1 MSNEKSQIRLKTQE
15 ICKRKLQLTRKLF
28 MKTANQET
36 RKPATEVRKC
46 SVYRFGLFESV
57 FDFLLKA
64 NSIRSDFS

>member
-1 MSNEKSQIRLKTQE
+1 
-15 ICKRKLQLTRKLF
+15 

-64 NSIRSDFS
+64 NSIRSDKNTRKYTIRGVLVVGSL